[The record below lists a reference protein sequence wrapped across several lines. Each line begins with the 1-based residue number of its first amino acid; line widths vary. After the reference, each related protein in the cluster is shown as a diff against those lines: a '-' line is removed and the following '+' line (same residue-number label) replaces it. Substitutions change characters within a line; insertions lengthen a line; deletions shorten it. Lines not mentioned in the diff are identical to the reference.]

1 MIFEYNV
8 NSIILPEGYVVI
20 TMQETEFVR
29 IIKDN
34 FTKKNKAIVYIWNNV
49 KYLVDTKSHIVIIC
63 QVKERSSQEK

>member
-20 TMQETEFVR
+20 TMQETEFIR

-49 KYLVDTKSHIVIIC
+49 KYLVDTKSHIVIMC
-63 QVKERSSQEK
+63 QIKERSSQQ